1 MNLAIILVLVAIG
14 FVLGL
19 IIGYL
24 SAKSMC
30 REEPIGDL
38 RIDES
43 DPEDVPLLF
52 LELNSESHLNALK
65 LRKKVTLNVKAE
77 NYISQK

>member
-1 MNLAIILVLVAIG
+1 MNLITMLVLLTVG

-19 IIGYL
+19 TIGYIA
-24 SAKSMC
+24 SQIMG
-30 REEPIGDL
+30 REEPVGDL
-38 RIDES
+38 RIDNS
-43 DPEDVPLLF
+43 DPEEGPLLF
-52 LELNSESHLNALK
+52 LELDSNPNTLK